1 MKLKYISWIPAVL
14 LMIII
19 FLFSAKPAV
28 NSNESSLSIAS
39 RILTTYEDVADVH
52 FSETERITKLN
63 EINHVIRKGAHFSEY
78 ALLANTIALHLLVLG
93 FSKRKLYLYSVVLT
107 SFYAATDELHQKF
120 VEGRSGQLSDV
131 FIDASGAVVGAFF
144 FVLLISIVSQYRR
157 KHQTN
162 KHQ

>member
-39 RILTTYEDVADVH
+39 RILSTYEDISNLH
-52 FSETERITKLN
+52 FSETERIIMLN
-63 EINHVIRKGAHFSEY
+63 EINHMIRKGAHFSEY
-78 ALLANTIALHLLVLG
+78 ALLANTLALHLLVIG
-93 FSKRKLYLYSVVLT
+93 FSKRKLYLYSVVLA

-131 FIDASGAVVGAFF
+131 LIDASGAVVGAFF
-144 FVLLISIVSQYRR
+144 FLMLISVIGHYSK
-157 KHQTN
+157 KHRIKQ
-162 KHQ
+162 HQ

>member
-39 RILTTYEDVADVH
+39 RILTTYEDMTDLH
-52 FSETERITKLN
+52 FSEAERIIKLN

-78 ALLANTIALHLLVLG
+78 ALLASTLAFHLLVLG
-93 FSKRKLYLYSVVLT
+93 FSKRKLYLYSVVLA

-131 FIDASGAVVGAFF
+131 IIDTSGAVVGAFF
-144 FVLLISIVSQYRR
+144 FLLLITVVGQYRR
-157 KHQTN
+157 KHTTN
-162 KHQ
+162 KYQ

>member
-1 MKLKYISWIPAVL
+1 MKLKYISWIPAAL
-14 LMIII
+14 LMVII

-39 RILTTYEDVADVH
+39 RILTTYEDVTDIH
-52 FSETERITKLN
+52 FNEKERTSKLN

-78 ALLANTIALHLLVLG
+78 ALLANTIALHLFVLG
-93 FSKRKLYLYSVVLT
+93 FSKRKLYLYSVVLA

-131 FIDASGAVVGAFF
+131 FIDTSGAVVGALIFL
-144 FVLLISIVSQYRR
+144 LLISWIGLFR
-157 KHQTN
+157 KKRQTN
-162 KHQ
+162 VH